1 MMTSPDDTSRLRD
14 ILRLSSIDISD
25 ANILECNHK
34 MYIPSINIDAFK
46 EEADIKSDDIII
58 DYIKESYGLRSLEVL
73 NESVDDNDT
82 KVIFEFTNLLEI
94 NAGEIVSTADNGVG
108 MRMLIDRLVSTI
120 TKKEYNQVSAID
132 REIKRCD
139 KLLKDIEEEKA
150 LSIKKQSSYKFSAVF
165 LKNIVVDIITSFGL
179 PKILSKV
186 SIFNTGSKFG
196 KLGAIKTIS
205 KVKTPLKIAS
215 SIFPS
220 IENSRNLYYS
230 FSDYNRL
237 LDYYAQKITLL
248 KSNLENEKKM
258 LVMSI

>member
-46 EEADIKSDDIII
+46 EESDIKSDDIII
-58 DYIKESYGLRSLEVL
+58 DYIKESYGLNSLEVL
-73 NESVDDNDT
+73 NESVDDNDA

-108 MRMLIDRLVSTI
+108 MRMLIDRLISAI
-120 TKKEYNQVSAID
+120 TKKEYNQASAID
-132 REIKRCD
+132 KEIKRCD

-150 LSIKKQSSYKFSAVF
+150 LSKKKQSSYKFSAVF
-165 LKNIVVDIITSFGL
+165 LKNIAVDLITSFGL

-186 SIFNTGSKFG
+186 SIIKTGSKFG
-196 KLGAIKTIS
+196 KLGKINAIS
-205 KVKTPLKIAS
+205 KIKTPLKIAS
-215 SIFPS
+215 SIFPA

-230 FSDYNRL
+230 FSDYDKL
-237 LDYYAQKITLL
+237 LDYYAQKISSL
-248 KSNLENEKKM
+248 KSNLEDEKKVLESM
-258 LVMSI
+258 

>member
-46 EEADIKSDDIII
+46 EESDIKSDDIII
-58 DYIKESYGLRSLEVL
+58 DYIKESYGLNSLEVL
-73 NESVDDNDT
+73 NESVDDNDA

-108 MRMLIDRLVSTI
+108 MRMLIDRLVSII

-132 REIKRCD
+132 KEIKRCD

-150 LSIKKQSSYKFSAVF
+150 LSKKKQSSYKFSAVF
-165 LKNIVVDIITSFGL
+165 LKNIAVDLIASFGL

-186 SIFNTGSKFG
+186 SIIKTGSKFG

-215 SIFPS
+215 SIFPT

-230 FSDYNRL
+230 FSDYDKL
-237 LDYYAQKITLL
+237 LDYYTQRISLL
-248 KSNLENEKKM
+248 KSNLEDEKKM
-258 LVMSI
+258 LESI